1 MRLNEKWKNNIKMS
15 LKKID
20 KDMSYSSKW
29 KTTILTFL
37 LGTFVPPPPPQPPQE
52 GLVKI
57 L

>member
-1 MRLNEKWKNNIKMS
+1 MRLNEKWKSNIKMS

-37 LGTFVPPPPPQPPQE
+37 LGTFVPPAQPPQE